1 MRSTAYEALNT
12 TLMNG
17 AQDTRE
23 HIKQILPLIIQ
34 RLEQSFKMQIV
45 SSDDKEAQ
53 SELQG
58 LLCGTLQVT
67 MQKLNAEALPWC
79 DVMMALFLQAHHIS
93 GSIHFETVLVV
104 LVDGQVVL
112 VSHAA
117 DAAARFWVFFGVR

>member
-67 MQKLNAEALPWC
+67 TQKLNAEALPWC
-79 DVMMALFLQAHHIS
+79 DVMMALFLQAHH
-93 GSIHFETVLVV
+93 
-104 LVDGQVVL
+104 
-112 VSHAA
+112 
-117 DAAARFWVFFGVR
+117 